1 MLLLKTALIEI
12 SIRIVSDLHVE
23 TGNDYWQ
30 NAAPF
35 SIGTKLYMNLIIQ
48 GLEIQNSDL
57 RELAKL
63 AGANEIERI
72 TGEAFRLKNTAR
84 REHIAEYCADAGLDF
99 AFVEPAI
106 QLADLGLVA
115 MDMDSTLLAIESIDE
130 IADMHGMKP
139 QVSEIT
145 QRTMRGEIIFE
156 ESLRQRTALL
166 QGLDEDALQ
175 QVYDTRV
182 RLSPGAERMLQ
193 QMKKAGIKTMVISG
207 GFTFFTER
215 IKARL
220 GLDYAA
226 ANTLDI
232 SDGKLTGKVLGKI
245 IGAEGKAEALKK
257 VSQELGLKREQ
268 IIAIGD
274 GANDLKM
281 MGEAGV
287 SIAYHAKPIV
297 QENATYS
304 INHVGLDGVV
314 NLFA

>member
-1 MLLLKTALIEI
+1 
-12 SIRIVSDLHVE
+12 
-23 TGNDYWQ
+23 
-30 NAAPF
+30 
-35 SIGTKLYMNLIIQ
+35 MNLIIQ
-48 GLEIQNSDL
+48 GLEIENSDL
-57 RELAKL
+57 RALAKL
-63 AGANEIERI
+63 AGATEIERI
-72 TGEAFRLKNTAR
+72 TGEAFRLKNAVQ
-84 REHIAEYCADAGLDF
+84 REQISEYCAEAELDF
-99 AFVEPAI
+99 AFVEPTV
-106 QLADLGLVA
+106 QLSDFRLVA

-130 IADMHGMKP
+130 IADMHRMKP

-166 QGLDEDALQ
+166 QDLDEDALQ
-175 QVYDTRV
+175 QVYDSRV

-215 IKARL
+215 IKAKL

-226 ANTLDI
+226 ANTLEI

-245 IGAEGKAEALKK
+245 IGAEGKAEALRK
-257 VSQELGLKREQ
+257 VSQKLGLRREQ

-297 QENATYS
+297 QENATYA

>member
-1 MLLLKTALIEI
+1 
-12 SIRIVSDLHVE
+12 
-23 TGNDYWQ
+23 
-30 NAAPF
+30 
-35 SIGTKLYMNLIIQ
+35 MNLIIQ
-48 GLEIQNSDL
+48 GLEIENSDL
-57 RELAKL
+57 RALAKL
-63 AGANEIERI
+63 AGATEIERI
-72 TGEAFRLKNTAR
+72 TGEAFRLKNAVR
-84 REHIAEYCADAGLDF
+84 REQISEYCAEAKLDF
-99 AFVEPAI
+99 AFVEPAV
-106 QLADLGLVA
+106 QLSDFRLVA

-130 IADMHGMKP
+130 IADMHRMKP

-145 QRTMRGEIIFE
+145 QRTMRGEIVFE

-166 QGLDEDALQ
+166 QDLDEDALQ

-193 QMKKAGIKTMVISG
+193 QMKKNGIKTMVISG

-220 GLDYAA
+220 SLDYAA
-226 ANTLDI
+226 ANTLEI

-245 IGAEGKAEALKK
+245 IGAEGKAEVLRR

-287 SIAYHAKPIV
+287 SVAYHAKPIV
-297 QENATYS
+297 QENATYA

>member
-1 MLLLKTALIEI
+1 
-12 SIRIVSDLHVE
+12 
-23 TGNDYWQ
+23 
-30 NAAPF
+30 
-35 SIGTKLYMNLIIQ
+35 MNLIIQ

-72 TGEAFRLKNTAR
+72 TGEAFRLKNAAR

-99 AFVEPAI
+99 AFVEPVI
-106 QLADLGLVA
+106 QLADFGLVA

-193 QMKKAGIKTMVISG
+193 QMKNAGIKTMVISG

-215 IKARL
+215 IKGRL

-226 ANTLDI
+226 ANTLEI
-232 SDGKLTGKVLGKI
+232 FDGKLTGKVLGKI
-245 IGAEGKAEALKK
+245 IGAEGKAEVLKR

-297 QENATYS
+297 QENATYA

>member
-1 MLLLKTALIEI
+1 
-12 SIRIVSDLHVE
+12 
-23 TGNDYWQ
+23 
-30 NAAPF
+30 
-35 SIGTKLYMNLIIQ
+35 MNLIIQ
-48 GLEIQNSDL
+48 GLEIENSDL
-57 RELAKL
+57 RALAKL

-72 TGEAFRLKNTAR
+72 TGEAFRLKNAVR

-99 AFVEPAI
+99 AFVEPTV
-106 QLADLGLVA
+106 QLTDFRLIA

-139 QVSEIT
+139 RVAEIT
-145 QRTMRGEIIFE
+145 QRTMRGEIVFE

-166 QGLDEDALQ
+166 QDLDEDALQ
-175 QVYDTRV
+175 QVYDNRV

-193 QMKKAGIKTMVISG
+193 QVKKAGIRTMVISG

-215 IKARL
+215 IKTRL

-226 ANTLDI
+226 ANTLEI
-232 SDGKLTGKVLGKI
+232 FDGKLTGKVLGKI
-245 IGAEGKAEALKK
+245 IGAEGKAEALKR

-297 QENATYS
+297 QENATYA

-314 NLFA
+314 NLFT